1 MASEVPP
8 LAVPLPEPT
17 GAATPADAFERL
29 GIQETFSYG
38 VLYDGRVYRA
48 SRSEPLALL
57 ELDAAFGQDP
67 DVLSRLQAEI
77 EHASRL
83 KDPTIL
89 SPRGLYRSGS
99 SLYVLSDAQTGVS
112 LSTAFEILGVSG
124 LRLSAEAVLR
134 VAGAVLSALDQAA
147 ASASGRQ
154 DSFYCHG
161 FLTPQNIF
169 IAEGQRVLVRGFGLW
184 AGGIGR
190 LKLVGPNDA
199 RYLTPSQNRAEAAS
213 PRADLFSLGTILFE
227 AVAGVPAFDGPADEE
242 SVMSLRD
249 SVEELKSQGGAS
261 LQALYAVILACLTAS
276 NPIATFRSRL
286 KTNVDTLFLGEMSH
300 ERAPKTLSL
309 EELLGRVRPNRP
321 AVIKARSLALVRV
334 ETADDPSPEAAKSA
348 EPEAAV
354 EFETV
359 SMRQVPELAP
369 PPEAAPA
376 AAQARIAAPKGRRV
390 SSRFL
395 VLAAVVVA
403 GAIAGTLLI
412 RSRQETDRELLQP
425 FPRPIPTPVA
435 QAAEARPAPSL
446 PTAVSSSEAAS
457 VPTAMPT
464 QPAPPTPR
472 AEPTPERRAKL
483 REPKPK
489 AASQRS
495 RRSETAPPARPAT
508 QPAPP
513 SSAAREAEMAPATTA
528 PAPPPSVP
536 AGSVVP
542 IDSAGLVR
550 PVLAEAPQVLRFGE
564 SGILSE
570 RTVWL
575 EILVDERGRVRSNRV
590 LRADRIP
597 SGFAQRVERYLAT
610 LRFRPGEISG
620 VPVKVWIPY
629 ELRFFAP

>member
-1 MASEVPP
+1 MASDIPTP
-8 LAVPLPEPT
+8 ASPLPEPT
-17 GAATPADAFERL
+17 GTGAPADAFERL
-29 GIQETFSYG
+29 GILETFSYG
-38 VLYDGRVYRA
+38 VLYDGRAYRA
-48 SRSEPLALL
+48 SRSEPLSLF
-57 ELDAAFGQDP
+57 ELNPAFGQDP
-67 DVLSRLQAEI
+67 DVLSRLLAEI
-77 EHASRL
+77 EHASNL

-89 SPRGLYRSGS
+89 SPRGLFRSGG
-99 SLYVLSDAQTGVS
+99 SLYVVSEAQTGVS
-112 LSTAFEILGVSG
+112 LATAFEILTVSG

-134 VAGAVLSALDQAA
+134 VAGAVLTALDQAA

-190 LKLVGPNDA
+190 LKLAGPNDA

-227 AVAGVPAFDGPADEE
+227 AVAGVPAFDGPPDEE
-242 SVMSLRD
+242 AVMSLRD

-261 LQALYAVILACLTAS
+261 LQALYAVIQACLTAS

-309 EELLGRVRPNRP
+309 EDLLGRVRPNRP

-334 ETADDPSPEAAKSA
+334 ETAEDRGPIPETTKSDESAAPA
-348 EPEAAV
+348 

-359 SMRQVPELAP
+359 SMRQIPEAAP
-369 PPEAAPA
+369 PPEPVAIAVPA
-376 AAQARIAAPKGRRV
+376 KVATPRPRLV
-390 SSRFL
+390 SRK
-395 VLAAVVVA
+395 LAWAVAVAVAVV
-403 GAIAGTLLI
+403 IAGGALLL
-412 RSRQETDRELLQP
+412 RSRQEPDREMLEP
-425 FPRPIPTPVA
+425 FPRPLPTPVA
-435 QAAEARPAPSL
+435 QVAEASPPPSL
-446 PTAVSSSEAAS
+446 PAVVSSPESAAEPTM
-457 VPTAMPT
+457 VPTP
-464 QPAPPTPR
+464 PAAPTPR
-472 AEPTPERRAKL
+472 PEPTPERRAKL
-483 REPKPK
+483 RDPKPK
-489 AASQRS
+489 AAPARP
-495 RRSETAPPARPAT
+495 RRIEAAASAKSAPPA
-508 QPAPP
+508 QPA
-513 SSAAREAEMAPATTA
+513 SSTAREPETA
-528 PAPPPSVP
+528 LSAAPPPSVA
-536 AGSVVP
+536 AGAVVP
-542 IDSAGLVR
+542 MDSAGLVK

-575 EILVDERGRVRSNRV
+575 QILVDERGRVRSNRV
-590 LRADRIP
+590 LRAESIP
-597 SGFAQRVERYLAT
+597 PGFAQGVERYLAT
-610 LRFRPGEISG
+610 LRFRPGEVGG